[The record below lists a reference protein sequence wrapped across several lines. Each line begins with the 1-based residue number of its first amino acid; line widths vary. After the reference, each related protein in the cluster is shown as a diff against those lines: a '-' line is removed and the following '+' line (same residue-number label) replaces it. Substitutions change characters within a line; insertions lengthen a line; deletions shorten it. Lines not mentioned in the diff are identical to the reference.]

1 MRPKK
6 FETVCVNNYTPFPAT
21 SFPKYLS
28 PRPFDKKTT
37 LRKIRYAVF
46 GSLAVQFSA
55 RKERGEEGREDV
67 GANATTKNVLTLE
80 RERERDGGPIWI
92 P

>member
-1 MRPKK
+1 M
-6 FETVCVNNYTPFPAT
+6 
-21 SFPKYLS
+21 
-28 PRPFDKKTT
+28 
-37 LRKIRYAVF
+37 
-46 GSLAVQFSA
+46 QFSA